1 MNFDKGEA
9 GAGGKT
15 SELPARKSLMNCP
28 CRENEGGIKNEE
40 SGCALRLG

>member
-15 SELPARKSLMNCP
+15 SELSARKSLMNCP
-28 CRENEGGIKNEE
+28 GREAKANSNTLK
-40 SGCALRLG
+40 A